1 MEQLHQL
8 QFDPGAVNMSYHDCT
23 DCPIFASA
31 EESQA
36 HKMMMEEI
44 DKKIEDR
51 RPTITKQLTNATR
64 MQPCSNSLA
73 NALSQHAEDQDSS
86 MDEDDEDGEVQ
97 NQLMRRMMQHSSN
110 SLANALSQ
118 PAEDQYSSMDEDDEG
133 GEVQNHPKK
142 IDCDFCEKKLAPS
155 SLNRH
160 KKDKHNTA
168 TLFGCSICH
177 KNFQRKSMLD
187 NHYLEKHVV
196 STIPILQCES
206 CEYRTHNKYYLSDH
220 VKRQHVG
227 EKSSSSFVCSKCFKR
242 KHNEYLLKKHMQQ
255 HIESVCMICQ
265 KKFQSN
271 KNLKRHTVVHEIKR
285 CEKDREIGVEC
296 GKNFQSKKDLKNPQ
310 KRHKKVNEIDALA

>member
-1 MEQLHQL
+1 
-8 QFDPGAVNMSYHDCT
+8 MSYHDCT

-160 KKDKHNTA
+160 KKRQAQH
-168 TLFGCSICH
+168 S
-177 KNFQRKSMLD
+177 KSFW
-187 NHYLEKHVV
+187 
-196 STIPILQCES
+196 LQ
-206 CEYRTHNKYYLSDH
+206 HLS
-220 VKRQHVG
+220 
-227 EKSSSSFVCSKCFKR
+227 
-242 KHNEYLLKKHMQQ
+242 
-255 HIESVCMICQ
+255 Q
-265 KKFQSN
+265 K
-271 KNLKRHTVVHEIKR
+271 V
-285 CEKDREIGVEC
+285 
-296 GKNFQSKKDLKNPQ
+296 SKKINAGQSLPREARGQ
-310 KRHKKVNEIDALA
+310 HHSHFTM